1 VKLPPEYVDFVIA
14 VATLRIAVA
23 ILRGKKKPLVERGL
37 QFRTKENN
45 IKDVGGLTALNSD
58 WKVRKS

>member
-1 VKLPPEYVDFVIA
+1 MW
-14 VATLRIAVA
+14 
-23 ILRGKKKPLVERGL
+23 ILSQAKKKPLVERGL
-37 QFRTKENN
+37 QLLLKENN